1 MREQVTEA
9 RRREGT
15 KARREKAAACSSPRA
30 SGPSGLRAFAIIS
43 ALLALSGTGC
53 QSAKVSDPLTASIGG
68 NDPGEQVEFWHR
80 LAERPVTS
88 NDEAFHGLLLFL
100 DDQDPA
106 KDYAGRVA
114 ELKRRKM
121 LPGGF
126 DAPATEAVERGT
138 LAVALVR
145 ALDIHGGVMMRLLG
159 PTPRYATK
167 ELQFTEVFPPSSSK
181 QTFSGS
187 EFLGIISRAENY
199 QERRATGVRAAEDL
213 DKPGGSGRQ
222 SGAGVQSEV
231 RPEMEPAPGPARSG
245 QTPE

>member
-1 MREQVTEA
+1 MRLLHVKVML
-9 RRREGT
+9 G
-15 KARREKAAACSSPRA
+15 
-30 SGPSGLRAFAIIS
+30 
-43 ALLALSGTGC
+43 ALTLSLVGC

-68 NDPGEQVEFWHR
+68 NDPGEQVEFWHQ

-100 DDQDPA
+100 DGQDPTN
-106 KDYAGRVA
+106 DYAGRVA
-114 ELKRRKM
+114 ELKRREM

-145 ALDIHGGVMMRLLG
+145 ALKIRGGLMMMLLG
-159 PTPRYATK
+159 PTRRYATK
-167 ELQFTEVFPPSSSK
+167 ELQFVEVFPPSSSR

-199 QERRATGVRAAEDL
+199 QERRATGLRAAEDV
-213 DKPGGSGRQ
+213 DKLGGSDRQ
-222 SGAGVQSEV
+222 SGGGVQGEV
-231 RPEMEPAPGPARSG
+231 RPEMEAAPGPARSG

>member
-1 MREQVTEA
+1 MREQETKARRHEGTEA
-9 RRREGT
+9 RRGER
-15 KARREKAAACSSPRA
+15 APHFSPRA
-30 SGPSGLRAFAIIS
+30 CVPSCLRACPILLG
-43 ALLALSGTGC
+43 LLALSATGC

-126 DAPATEAVERGT
+126 DAPA
-138 LAVALVR
+138 
-145 ALDIHGGVMMRLLG
+145 
-159 PTPRYATK
+159 
-167 ELQFTEVFPPSSSK
+167 
-181 QTFSGS
+181 
-187 EFLGIISRAENY
+187 
-199 QERRATGVRAAEDL
+199 
-213 DKPGGSGRQ
+213 
-222 SGAGVQSEV
+222 
-231 RPEMEPAPGPARSG
+231 
-245 QTPE
+245 